1 MQFKNNTKQRNTS
14 IQGLR
19 SFKDTLPKNLKK
31 IINKKGHIYSE
42 TLSNW
47 KYLVGN
53 ELFKVCFPKTFKNS
67 NRFGVSTL
75 VVMVKRG
82 HEVDV
87 EYSKKNIL
95 DKMNNFF
102 GYDVVE
108 KLKFISFDDEQKTN
122 SSNET
127 KSNNVAISKYR
138 DKIIILGSF
147 SNLNAEEIKR
157 ITVGNK
163 DAKITIIAFESLTC
177 SHCANFH
184 KNVYP
189 ELKKEYLDTGLAKIE
204 FRHFPL
210 DIAAF
215 NASKVAQCNND
226 GNSDILE
233 SLYAN
238 QQKWV
243 KGSSVE
249 EANKNLQIFLKNE
262 GFSID
267 FESCVNNKNIED
279 FVLNDR
285 IEGAKN
291 FKISSTPTIIIN
303 NKKFEK
309 KLNYKNLKKAL
320 EKMI

>member
-95 DKMNNFF
+95 YKMNNFF

-122 SSNET
+122 SSNEN
-127 KSNNVAISKYR
+127 KSNNVAISRYR
-138 DKIIILGSF
+138 DKIKDVR
-147 SNLNAEEIKR
+147 NEKIK
-157 ITVGNK
+157 K
-163 DAKITIIAFESLTC
+163 SLTELT
-177 SHCANFH
+177 
-184 KNVYP
+184 KVY
-189 ELKKEYLDTGLAKIE
+189 KEK
-204 FRHFPL
+204 
-210 DIAAF
+210 
-215 NASKVAQCNND
+215 
-226 GNSDILE
+226 
-233 SLYAN
+233 
-238 QQKWV
+238 
-243 KGSSVE
+243 
-249 EANKNLQIFLKNE
+249 
-262 GFSID
+262 
-267 FESCVNNKNIED
+267 
-279 FVLNDR
+279 
-285 IEGAKN
+285 
-291 FKISSTPTIIIN
+291 
-303 NKKFEK
+303 
-309 KLNYKNLKKAL
+309 
-320 EKMI
+320 